1 MEAGYDYLLLRSQ
14 LQQSFIRTSAVFLIV
29 AGAILLAAG
38 VTYFVYA
45 QVARSN
51 LDKLNFT
58 VAEAQTGA
66 ALPLIGASPPVG
78 VGSAIDAAPLAEIG
92 WGGTIGLGQVATAQ
106 PQPIGV
112 SGIEVMGTISSRE
125 TAVADPGAVNVPELQ
140 TIGPILTAA
149 VEPNPVGPVGSV
161 ELDPGE
167 TAPSVVPQS
176 APLAQLPQGAAAGVN
191 IPQISPSRIAEQQ
204 AFQGDGVQAI
214 YWGNLLTYEPTSY
227 LHASLLEG
235 FRPIGPLDAAAVG
248 TLPPPKRIIIPSIGV
263 DSDVAPLAIIDL
275 GDSRAYETPDHVVGH
290 ISERASAGEMG
301 SAWFFG
307 HLESP
312 IAGEGNVFYNLPKIP
327 ELLRGGHEVYLVVD
341 NDESSYLYR
350 VVETRVVHQDDMAMF
365 DSGGPTIHL
374 VACVPR
380 FVYDH
385 RLIVTGELVGV
396 RG

>member
-14 LQQSFIRTSAVFLIV
+14 LQQTFIRTSAIFLIV
-29 AGAILLAAG
+29 AGAILLFAG
-38 VTYFVYA
+38 VSYFVYA

-58 VAEAQTGA
+58 VTDAQTGA
-66 ALPLIGASPPVG
+66 ALPLIDTSPPVG
-78 VGSAIDAAPLAEIG
+78 VRSAIDASPLAEMG
-92 WGGTIGLGQVATAQ
+92 WGGTTGLGQAAAAQ
-106 PQPIGV
+106 PQAIIGV
-112 SGIEVMGTISSRE
+112 SGVEVMGTISSRE
-125 TAVADPGAVNVPELQ
+125 IVVSDAGGVNVPGPQ
-140 TIGPILTAA
+140 TPGSILTAT
-149 VEPNPVGPVGSV
+149 VEPDQVGPV
-161 ELDPGE
+161 ELDPAE
-167 TAPSVVPQS
+167 TVPSVVPQS
-176 APLAQLPQGAAAGVN
+176 APLVQLPQGSAAGVN
-191 IPQISPSRIAEQQ
+191 MPQISHSRIAEQQ
-204 AFQGDGVQAI
+204 AFQGDGVQAA
-214 YWGNLLTYEPTSY
+214 YWGNPLTYEP
-227 LHASLLEG
+227 ASDLQAALLEG

-248 TLPPPKRIIIPSIGV
+248 TLPPPERIIIPSIGV
-263 DSDVAPLAIIDL
+263 DSAVAPLAILDL

-301 SAWFFG
+301 SVWLFG

-327 ELLRGGHEVYLVVD
+327 ELLRGGHEVYVVVD
-341 NDESSYLYR
+341 NGESSYLYR
-350 VVETRVVHQDDMAMF
+350 IVETRVVHQDDMAMF